1 VTTAM
6 HPPAVRRCQI
16 YSEATS
22 VRCINEGTHWV
33 SWGGCQ
39 HFGENHGAQ
48 SECDFE
54 YYSWECD
61 GTHLYGEAA

>member
-1 VTTAM
+1 MTTAM
-6 HPPAVRRCQI
+6 HPPAIRRCQI

-33 SWGGCQ
+33 EWGGCQ
-39 HFGENHGAQ
+39 HVGTPPHSGPCE
-48 SECDFE
+48 FE

-61 GTHLYGEAA
+61 GAHLYGEAA

>member
-1 VTTAM
+1 M

-16 YSEATS
+16 YSESTS

-33 SWGGCQ
+33 EWGGCQ
-39 HFGENHGAQ
+39 HVNSTHDHCE
-48 SECDFE
+48 FE

-61 GTHLYGEAA
+61 GHLFGEAA